1 MPAPRRSFL
10 AAFGRRPRLIAA
22 AAVAIVVFFLI
33 PAEFRPATRA
43 LIAWNVGAW
52 GFLATIV
59 EMAFSTKGDARAHAW
74 AEDEGQAAVM
84 AVTVIAAIAALA
96 AIVWELG
103 PVKDMAGWA
112 KAGHLALVAGTIIS
126 AWGFMHT
133 MFALHYAGSFY
144 RRARD
149 GGGVRGGLKFP
160 DCDDPGWS
168 EFFYQ
173 AFVVG
178 CAFATADVNVT
189 SREMRQIV
197 LAQGVIA
204 FAFNTVILALT
215 INIGAGLL

>member
-1 MPAPRRSFL
+1 MPTPRSYL
-10 AAFGRRPRLIAA
+10 AAFRHRPRLIAA
-22 AAVAIVVFFLI
+22 AAVAIVVYILT
-33 PAEFRPATRA
+33 PAEFRAATRA

-52 GFLATIV
+52 GFLATIFQ
-59 EMAFSTKGDARAHAW
+59 MMFSTKGDARSHAW
-74 AEDEGQAAVM
+74 AEDEGQAALM
-84 AVTVIAAIAALA
+84 AVTVFAAIAALA

-103 PVKDMAGWA
+103 PVKDMTGWP
-112 KAGHLALVAGTIIS
+112 KAGHLTLVAGTVMS

-133 MFALHYAGSFY
+133 MFALHYAGSYY
-144 RRARD
+144 RNARD
-149 GGGVRGGLKFP
+149 GGIHAGLKFP
-160 DCDDPGWS
+160 DCDEPGWS
-168 EFFYQ
+168 EFLYQ